1 VAEVAQLVVAEARPV
16 VEAERP
22 VMEARVWAEQEFHGT
37 SSRDLWMPRHA
48 HRCITDDIE
57 FHSLK
62 LTYNQ
67 HLCNVTCRP
76 LAIDPQWQH

>member
-1 VAEVAQLVVAEARPV
+1 VAEVAQLVVAEAQLVVAEARPV
-16 VEAERP
+16 VEAERRVVEAERP
-22 VMEARVWAEQEFHGT
+22 VVEARVWAEQEFRGT

-62 LTYNQ
+62 LT
-67 HLCNVTCRP
+67 
-76 LAIDPQWQH
+76 